1 MYRNIFDMGMA
12 KTNAENNWFIYN
24 VHSAFLLCTQRGEQL
39 GKPREGGERVGKGGA
54 GVAEV

>member
-39 GKPREGGERVGKGGA
+39 GKPREGGERVGKGGG
-54 GVAEV
+54 GVAKV

>member
-1 MYRNIFDMGMA
+1 MGMA

-39 GKPREGGERVGKGGA
+39 GKPREGEKGAGKGGKSIK
-54 GVAEV
+54 